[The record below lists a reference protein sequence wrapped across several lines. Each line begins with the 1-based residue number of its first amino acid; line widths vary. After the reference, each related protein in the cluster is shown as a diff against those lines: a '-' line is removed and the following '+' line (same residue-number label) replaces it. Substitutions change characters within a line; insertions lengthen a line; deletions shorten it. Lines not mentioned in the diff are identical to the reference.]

1 MKIKVKIFDKEGQD
15 LEVENEILGH
25 ITFESEEAI
34 DFFINAIRNSLPLNF
49 QYKIISEIEL

>member
-1 MKIKVKIFDKEGQD
+1 MKFKVKIFDKEGQD
-15 LEVENEILGH
+15 LEVENEILSH

-34 DFFINAIRNSLPLNF
+34 VFFINAIKNSLPLNF